1 MVSGAYAAEYGQR
14 EDIDEAMKKVQV
26 RRREA
31 NNWVQK
37 SEATAYQDHV
47 GTSFLLQRKSY
58 IIVHSYCIPE
68 LASQQ
73 GITVDSV
80 QHHSQAPP
88 LIFGGTESGNE
99 ALSSV

>member
-37 SEATAYQDHV
+37 SEATAYQEHMETPFFIV
-47 GTSFLLQRKSY
+47 EEKLHHCALLL
-58 IIVHSYCIPE
+58 H
-68 LASQQ
+68 A
-73 GITVDSV
+73 
-80 QHHSQAPP
+80 
-88 LIFGGTESGNE
+88 
-99 ALSSV
+99 